1 MSMAI
6 EMIRCPACKGTKKVA
21 GLGMIVNDCT
31 MCFATG
37 KIKASDK
44 PKPIEQIVE
53 ESVKEVIAEV
63 SKQEPTI
70 LFNDELVNEI
80 KEETKQA
87 VEDQSSEL
95 TEDKA
100 IAVNDNVV
108 TKTSKRAI
116 YRKKAISK

>member
-70 LFNDELVNEI
+70 LFSEELVNEI
-80 KEETKQA
+80 KEETKQ
-87 VEDQSSEL
+87 VNDEVI
-95 TEDKA
+95 EDKA
-100 IAVNDNVV
+100 IAVND
-108 TKTSKRAI
+108 S
-116 YRKKAISK
+116 

>member
-1 MSMAI
+1 M

-44 PKPIEQIVE
+44 PKQIEQIVQ
-53 ESVKEVIAEV
+53 ESVQEVIAEV

-70 LFNDELVNEI
+70 LFSEELVNEI
-80 KEETKQA
+80 KEETKQ
-87 VEDQSSEL
+87 VNDEVR
-95 TEDKA
+95 EDKA
-100 IAVNDNVV
+100 IAVNDSPVV
-108 TKTSKRAI
+108 KTGKRAI
-116 YRKKAISK
+116 YRKKTISK

>member
-1 MSMAI
+1 M
-6 EMIRCPACKGTKKVA
+6 EMIRCPACKGTKKVS

-31 MCFATG
+31 MCYATG

-44 PKPIEQIVE
+44 PKTIEQVVE

-80 KEETKQA
+80 KEETKH
-87 VEDQSSEL
+87 VNDEVI
-95 TEDKA
+95 EDKS
-100 IAVNDNVV
+100 IAENDTNDTVV
-108 TKTSKRAI
+108 KTSKRAI

>member
-44 PKPIEQIVE
+44 PKPIEQIVQ

-80 KEETKQA
+80 KEETKQ
-87 VEDQSSEL
+87 VNEL
-95 TEDKA
+95 TEDKP
-100 IAVNDNVV
+100 IAVNDSPVV
-108 TKTSKRAI
+108 KTGKRAI